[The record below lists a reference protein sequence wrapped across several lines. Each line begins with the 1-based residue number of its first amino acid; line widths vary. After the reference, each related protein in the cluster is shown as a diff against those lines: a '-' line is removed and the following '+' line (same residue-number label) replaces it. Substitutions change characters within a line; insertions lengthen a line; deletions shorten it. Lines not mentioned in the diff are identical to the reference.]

1 MKKVM
6 AALMICGLFAA
17 CDQQGDTTG
26 KDARAAEAKN
36 PIVGNTSTDAAKYQ
50 EELRAFYENPET
62 TPLSVEDQKN
72 FKGITFFPMTEK
84 YVVTAQYTPIE
95 NGKVIDFPTSAKKIK
110 QYRELGTAAFTID
123 NQPQVLT
130 LYVPAEAISGSEDLV
145 FVPFRDATSGM
156 TSYGAGRYLELSR
169 QDLDKAPLTL
179 DFNRAYNP
187 YCAYS
192 GDYNCPIPPD
202 NNTLSVKIE
211 AGVSYNNL
219 P

>member
-1 MKKVM
+1 MKKMMV
-6 AALMICGLFAA
+6 ALMVCGTLAA
-17 CDQQGDTTG
+17 CNQQGDTAN
-26 KDARAAEAKN
+26 KAAQATEAKN
-36 PIVGNTSTDAAKYQ
+36 PIVGNTVTDAATYQ
-50 EELRAFYENPET
+50 KELRAFYENPET
-62 TPLSVEDQKN
+62 SPLSAEDKKQ

-84 YVVTAQYTPIE
+84 YVAQAKYSPVE

-123 NQPQVLT
+123 NKPQVLT
-130 LYVPAEAISGSEDLV
+130 LYVPAETISGSEDLV

-156 TSYGAGRYLELSR
+156 TSYGAGRYLELSMK
-169 QDLDKAPLTL
+169 DLAKDPLIL

-202 NNTLSVKIE
+202 NNTLTVKIE
-211 AGVSYNNL
+211 AGVSYNNM